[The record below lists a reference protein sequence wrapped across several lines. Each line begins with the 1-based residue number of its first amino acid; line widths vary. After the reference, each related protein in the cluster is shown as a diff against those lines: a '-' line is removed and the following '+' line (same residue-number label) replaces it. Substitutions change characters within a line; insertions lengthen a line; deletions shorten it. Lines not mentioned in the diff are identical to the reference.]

1 MSHGDSIVS
10 IEKKHHPNN
19 MFILVLLLLLT
30 STHAQKLTQIVQVL
44 GKISPSYAL
53 LDFTELGQITGL
65 CFGGMMLKTCTSI
78 VPTDDFVSRNELIY
92 YVNTLAKPAQYCL
105 QCCGTSPQFQ
115 DRWDLT
121 CVTDLFTSVS
131 TNVYGYEFRFA
142 VKPTA
147 GDNTAIVTCP
157 IKRSACTYDGNTIIG
172 CADTD
177 NTYLWGYT
185 LTVNVIEYSDGLTYW
200 RGVSSCTA
208 IAHEKLV
215 SMEPGDHWTETIY
228 MNYAPAPFAP
238 AKPWNLLW
246 LGLAAIVVLYPI
258 VRFCRQYQCIVCN
271 RRLYLVP
278 WPLKRCAFCLF
289 LNADLPDPYLLEALE
304 AKGRRVIDA
313 DFRPRLTIEKA
324 IIKFF
329 VRDITKHARISYR
342 VTTHYGGVCA
352 TSIGRQLGFIKY
364 EDNKIVP
371 TNKEGDL
378 EGNNLALENGNDEE
392 KEGSKASSKSEPLQI
407 DTGNNNKSK
416 KDKQNQKEN
425 ESVSSANKEALP
437 NAIANLGKKQGVPS
451 LLMTA
456 IRRVRGGGSVT
467 SHQADS
473 LHNDNIIVGPLHDGD
488 DVSVL
493 SQGSAMKQESLAEQ
507 SMMSQISQ
515 RTLFS
520 YESLPSLPPF
530 MKRWFD
536 RNTKV
541 EKYTNPHVLSHVYP
555 KHIIFKSINED
566 GRKPILNE
574 QQKREFGA
582 KALKKKRQKSIHSEF

>member
-1 MSHGDSIVS
+1 MSLRRIRSIVS
-10 IEKKHHPNN
+10 IGKKKHHPNM
-19 MFILVLLLLLT
+19 MFLVLLMIFLLI

-92 YVNTLAKPAQYCL
+92 YRSTLSKPGQYCL

-121 CVTDLFTSVS
+121 CITDLFTSTS

-142 VKPTA
+142 LKPTA
-147 GDNTAIVTCP
+147 GDTTSIVTCP
-157 IKRSACTYDGNTIIG
+157 IKRSACTYDGNTITG
-172 CADTD
+172 CAETD
-177 NTYLWGYT
+177 NTYLWGYI

-200 RGVSSCTA
+200 RGVSSCSA
-208 IAHEKLV
+208 ESIEKLV
-215 SMEPGDHWTETIY
+215 SMEPGDHWTETIH
-228 MNYAPAPFAP
+228 MNYAPAPFKP
-238 AKPWNLLW
+238 AAPWNMLW
-246 LGLAAIVVLYPI
+246 LGLFAIVMVYPVI
-258 VRFCRQYQCIVCN
+258 RFFRHYQCAVCN

-289 LNADLPDPYLLEALE
+289 LNADLPDPYLMEALE
-304 AKGRRVIDA
+304 AKGRRIIDG
-313 DFRPRLTIEKA
+313 DFRPRLTFDKV

-329 VRDITKHARISYR
+329 VRDLTKHARISYR
-342 VTTHYGGVCA
+342 ATSRYGGICA

-364 EDNKIVP
+364 DDTKIVP

-378 EGNNLALENGNDEE
+378 EGNNLGLEPGHGGE
-392 KEGSKASSKSEPLQI
+392 KDGSKSSSKSEPLQI
-407 DTGNNNKSK
+407 EVGNEKRESISTV
-416 KDKQNQKEN
+416 DKG
-425 ESVSSANKEALP
+425 VLP
-437 NAIANLGKKQGVPS
+437 NAIANLGKKQAVPS

-456 IRRVRGGGSVT
+456 IRRVRGGSVT
-467 SHQADS
+467 SHS
-473 LHNDNIIVGPLHDGD
+473 LHSDNIIVGPLHDGD
-488 DVSVL
+488 EVSVL
-493 SQGSAMKQESLAEQ
+493 SQGSAAVKQESLAEH
-507 SMMSQISQ
+507 SLMSQISQ
-515 RTLFS
+515 KTLFS

-555 KHIIFKSINED
+555 KHIIFKAINED
-566 GRKPILNE
+566 GRKTILTTV
-574 QQKREFGA
+574 QKKEFGA
-582 KALKKKRQKSIHSEF
+582 KAVQKKRQKSIHSSVF